1 LDESKQLERA
11 RGQFEAETNVG
22 FQERRLMYIPKVN
35 RVDDPK
41 EINVF
46 IHAHGFAMLI
56 TDNGA
61 AISASHLL
69 VLLD

>member
-1 LDESKQLERA
+1 
-11 RGQFEAETNVG
+11 
-22 FQERRLMYIPKVN
+22 MYIPKVN